1 MNAPVTPQ
9 ALGDPWTIP
18 LDQLDI
24 ADPQLFQDDVWP
36 DWFARLRRDDP
47 VHFHKE
53 SHFGPFWS
61 VTKYADIMTVE
72 ATPSVLKSTVPRSLL
87 VASPSRMQAPDS
99 RSPPPAG
106 RPGALS

>member
-18 LDQLDI
+18 LDQLDV

-47 VHFHKE
+47 VHFHEE
-53 SHFGPFWS
+53 SRFGPFWS
-61 VTKYADIMTVE
+61 VTKFADIMTVE
-72 ATPSVLKSTVPRSLL
+72 AAPAVIVWLLAVRSYL
-87 VASPSRMQAPDS
+87 VQVMSSKHKRGKAIFFM
-99 RSPPPAG
+99 
-106 RPGALS
+106 

>member
-1 MNAPVTPQ
+1 MKAPVMPQ

-61 VTKYADIMTVE
+61 VTK
-72 ATPSVLKSTVPRSLL
+72 
-87 VASPSRMQAPDS
+87 
-99 RSPPPAG
+99 
-106 RPGALS
+106 